1 MKESQNIEW
10 KKSWRNEYIK
20 WICGFSNANGGTLYI
35 GKDDQGKVTGISDVG
50 KLLKDIPNKVRDI
63 LGIMI
68 DVNLITEKGKDILE
82 IIVESYPY
90 PVSYKGQYHYRSGS
104 TKQELKGA
112 ALDKFLLRKQGKHWD
127 GVPVPHVFV
136 KDLDDHAFEYFRK
149 KAAKSKRLTSE
160 VLEEKNDI
168 LIEKLHLTDN
178 QYLKRAAVLL
188 FHPDPEKFVTGAYVK
203 IGYFKTD
210 DDLLFQDEI
219 HGNLFSQVEKTM
231 DLLLTK
237 YQKATIEYKGVSR
250 IEEYPFPE
258 AALREALLNSIAH
271 KDYSSANP
279 IQISV
284 YSDKIIFW
292 NEGQLPENWTISQL
306 KEKHPSKPFNPV
318 IANVFFRAGLIEAWG
333 RGIFKIIH
341 ACRVSN
347 SPEPVFKCDLSGFSV
362 ELFALK
368 IETPGEKLGEK
379 LGENRLEIIKLMQ
392 VNQQIS
398 ITELSRLIGIS
409 TTAIERNIKYLKE
422 KEIIKRVGAAKGGHW
437 EVIIK
442 K

>member
-10 KKSWRNEYIK
+10 KKSWRDEYIK
-20 WICGFSNANGGTLYI
+20 WICGFVNADGGTLYI
-35 GKDDQGKVTGISDVG
+35 GKDDKGKVTGISDAE

-82 IIVESYPY
+82 ITAESYPY
-90 PVSYKGQYHYRSGS
+90 PVSYKGQYYYRNGS

-136 KDLDDHAFEYFRK
+136 NDLNDRAFEYFRK
-149 KAAKSKRLTSE
+149 KAAKSRRLTSE

-219 HGNLFSQVEKTM
+219 HGDLFSQVEKTM

-347 SPEPVFKCDLSGFSV
+347 SPEPVFKCDFSGFFA
-362 ELFALK
+362 ELFAQK
-368 IETPGEKLGEK
+368 
-379 LGENRLEIIKLMQ
+379 
-392 VNQQIS
+392 
-398 ITELSRLIGIS
+398 RLIGIS

-422 KEIIKRVGAAKGGHW
+422 KEIIKRVGGAKGGHW
-437 EVIIK
+437 EVIK
-442 K
+442 TQNR

>member
-20 WICGFSNANGGTLYI
+20 WICGFANANGGTLYI
-35 GKDDQGKVTGISDVG
+35 GKDDKGKVTGISDVG

-104 TKQELKGA
+104 TKQELRGA

-136 KDLDDHAFEYFRK
+136 KDFDDHAFEYFRK
-149 KAAKSKRLTSE
+149 KAAQSKRLTSE

-219 HGNLFSQVEKTM
+219 NGNLFSQVEKTM

-237 YQKATIEYKGVSR
+237 YLKATIEYKGVSR

-258 AALREALLNSIAH
+258 AAIREALLNSIAH

-284 YSDKIIFW
+284 YNDKIIFW

-333 RGIFKIIH
+333 RGIFKIIN
-341 ACRVSN
+341 ACRISN
-347 SPEPVFKCDLSGFSV
+347 SAEPVFKCDLSGFFV
-362 ELFALK
+362 ELIAQK
-368 IETPGEKLGEK
+368 IGTLGEKLGEK

-392 VNQQIS
+392 ANQQIS
-398 ITELSRLIGIS
+398 IAELSRQIGIS

-437 EVIIK
+437 EAIIK

>member
-10 KKSWRNEYIK
+10 KESWRDEYIK
-20 WICGFSNANGGTLYI
+20 WICGFANANGGTLYI
-35 GKDDQGKVTGISDVG
+35 GKDDKGKVTGISDTG

-82 IIVESYPY
+82 IIAEPYPY

-136 KDLDDHAFEYFRK
+136 KDLDDRAFEYFRE
-149 KAAKSKRLTSE
+149 KAAKSNRLTSE

-188 FHPDPEKFVTGAYVK
+188 FHPDPEKYVTGAYVK

-219 HGNLFSQVEKTM
+219 HGDLFSQVEKTM

-237 YQKATIEYKGVSR
+237 YQKATIEYRGLSR

-306 KEKHPSKPFNPV
+306 KEKHPSKPFNPI

-347 SPEPVFKCDLSGFSV
+347 SPEPVFKCDFSGFFA
-362 ELFALK
+362 ELFAQK
-368 IETPGEKLGEK
+368 IKTLGEKLGEK
-379 LGENRLEIIKLMQ
+379 LGENRLGIIKLMKG
-392 VNQQIS
+392 NQQIS
-398 ITELSRLIGIS
+398 IAELSRLIGIS

-422 KEIIKRVGAAKGGHW
+422 KEIIKRVGGAKGGHW
-437 EVIIK
+437 EVS
-442 K
+442 